1 MDESDSDAPLASGQY
16 DWAFGLLGIDHE
28 AKVEEAKFAYRKLA
42 LRYHPDRN
50 PGDKQAEEHFKRI
63 DSAWKALED
72 ILPPSPVPL
81 EIPDGVSE
89 EEMEAIYVKWLL
101 QPDQPPRYKQSK
113 TTAARPA
120 PQTQDKNEWSTVAS
134 ENASK
139 PMTIWEGSPQKDWT
153 RLWIKRG
160 KASRGLESITAAEA
174 ALLIYSRPHA
184 FAALKIVQRRNPNL
198 CLYDAILERAQYA
211 TSAYKAHPSKRGAPS
226 TALVI
231 RGTEAVD
238 REACKKALIDPWP
251 SYTMVIE
258 KFAEIA
264 PHVQFQGKT
273 IQLELFK
280 HDIAWLHMHMKD
292 LIEKC
297 ASRRLRKR
305 RS

>member
-1 MDESDSDAPLASGQY
+1 MDESESDDLIASGKY
-16 DWAFGLLGIDHE
+16 DWALSLLGIDRD
-28 AKVEEAKFAYRKLA
+28 AKLEEAKFAYRKLA
-42 LRYHPDRN
+42 LKYHPDRN
-50 PGDKQAEEHFKRI
+50 PGDKQAEELFKQI

-72 ILPPSPVPL
+72 ILPPSPIPL

-89 EEMEAIYVKWLL
+89 EEMETIYVKWLL

-113 TTAARPA
+113 AAARRPA
-120 PQTQDKNEWSTVAS
+120 PRTQERNEWSTVAS
-134 ENASK
+134 ENGGKA
-139 PMTIWEGSPQKDWT
+139 MTIWEGSPQKDWT

-160 KASRGLESITAAEA
+160 KASTGLESITADEA

-184 FAALKIVQRRNPNL
+184 FAALKIVQRHNPRL
-198 CLYDAILERAQYA
+198 CLYDAILERAEYA
-211 TSAYKAHPSKRGAPS
+211 TSAYKPHSAKRGTPS

-231 RGTEAVD
+231 RGTEVVD
-238 REACKKALIDPWP
+238 RESCKKALIDPWP
-251 SYTMVIE
+251 SYLMVVE

-264 PHVQFQGKT
+264 PQVKFQGET

-297 ASRRLRKR
+297 AARRMRKR
-305 RS
+305 KL